1 MLERP
6 ASQGLSR
13 LRKRPAGFSPVLNS
27 VRMSV
32 TPPEASL
39 PTEPGPAGTW
49 SWQVTTSDL
58 DMHARSQPGWRL
70 HYEQLSP
77 GRFSGLVHHVMLPG
91 MRLVLE
97 RCNVAV
103 RQTGFFPEGHHGF
116 AMALEAEAPA
126 IFNGQRVD
134 RDAIMLG
141 RHGSLD
147 LCTPAPHALIAV
159 VVDGAL
165 LAPLWQHLYGKPPSA
180 WMELQLVVP
189 ARPALAQSLRELHL
203 RALAMAT
210 ERLAARGLDDDNDVI
225 ARQLRDGLLIEW
237 LEALPDSVDSSALP
251 TALARK
257 RLVDRACELM
267 LQHTGE
273 PLSMLEV
280 CRLVGASRRKLN
292 YCFQEA
298 LGTSPVKYLRAV
310 RMNGARR
317 ELRSRATSVH
327 DAASRWGFWHLGQF
341 SRDYKQQFGEL
352 PSATL
357 KAAQGA
363 ADGKAAPDP
372 MPPGRDFAH

>member
-1 MLERP
+1 MIMPTSDADMP
-6 ASQGLSR
+6 AAPDPQG
-13 LRKRPAGFSPVLNS
+13 
-27 VRMSV
+27 M
-32 TPPEASL
+32 
-39 PTEPGPAGTW
+39 W
-49 SWQVTTSDL
+49 SWRVTTSELDL
-58 DMHARSQPGWRL
+58 HARSQPGWKL

-77 GRFSGLVHHVMLPG
+77 GRFAGLVHHVMLPG

-103 RQTGFFPEGHHGF
+103 RQTGLFPEGHHGF
-116 AMALEAEAPA
+116 AMALEAGGPA

-165 LAPLWQHLYGKPPSA
+165 LGPLWQHLYGKPPSA
-180 WMELQLVVP
+180 WMESQLVVP
-189 ARPALAQSLRELHL
+189 ARTTLVQPLRELHL
-203 RALAMAT
+203 RAIEVASAHLCAG
-210 ERLAARGLDDDNDVI
+210 GLNDNDQVV

-237 LEALPDSVDSSALP
+237 LEALPDSVDPSALP
-251 TALARK
+251 AALARK
-257 RLVDRACELM
+257 RLVDHACELM
-267 LQHTGE
+267 LMHTDE

-280 CRLVGASRRKLN
+280 CRRVGTSRRKLN

-310 RMNGARR
+310 RLNGARR
-317 ELRSRATSVH
+317 ELRAAVSSVH
-327 DAASRWGFWHLGQF
+327 AAAARWGFWHLGQF
-341 SRDYKQQFGEL
+341 SRDYKRQFGEL

-357 KAAQGA
+357 KAAQDA
-363 ADGKAAPDP
+363 SADQGRILASTRSVIT
-372 MPPGRDFAH
+372 PPCPR